1 MRLTVE
7 LLSVSDAQVLRVPCQ
22 PLQSGRHVVRAM
34 NCKGR
39 SSTVEE
45 DLALLKQAIVR
56 NVSHELVTPTQQA
69 KAAIALVRDELG
81 ENELVRLA
89 AQAIARLERVI
100 DNVTQLMDTR
110 ALHPEATLL
119 RETAYY
125 AQVALVPHWGETTL
139 RERIRA
145 KFDIDTPAVYADKQ
159 GVEIVLRL
167 LLDNALKFSEGEVK
181 VSAREDDGW
190 VEISIADRGIGMD
203 TRQCEAIFEPFTQLD
218 YASTRQY
225 GGVGVG
231 LAIARRILE
240 QQGSRLQV
248 ESEKGEGSRF
258 SFLLPTIA
266 RYTAQRERPAE
277 MGE

>member
-1 MRLTVE
+1 
-7 LLSVSDAQVLRVPCQ
+7 
-22 PLQSGRHVVRAM
+22 M

-39 SSTVEE
+39 SSAAEE

-69 KAAIALVRDELG
+69 KAAIALLSDELG

-89 AQAIARLERVI
+89 ARAIARLERVI
-100 DNVTQLMDTR
+100 HNVTQLMDTR
-110 ALHPEATLL
+110 APHPEATLL
-119 RETAYY
+119 RETAHY

-145 KFDIDTPAVYADKQ
+145 RFATGTPAVYADKQ

-167 LLDNALKFSEGEVK
+167 LLDNALKFSEGEVTL
-181 VSAREDDGW
+181 SAREDNGW
-190 VEISIADRGIGMD
+190 VEISITDRGIGMD
-203 TRQCEAIFEPFTQLD
+203 ARQCEAIFEPFTQLD
-218 YASTRQY
+218 DASTRQY

-240 QQGSRLQV
+240 QQGSRLRV
-248 ESEKGEGSRF
+248 ESEKGRGSRF
-258 SFLLPTIA
+258 SFLLPTMA
-266 RYTAQRERPAE
+266 RYTARRERLAE
-277 MGE
+277 TGE